1 MNILYRHSR
10 AAAVEAVLR
19 TALLAAPGLYGMAAA
34 DAPPEP
40 VRWSAAIAPSDAVR
54 QGGVVTLEV
63 SGVIDE
69 GWHVYALE
77 QLPHGP
83 TPLRVTLEAND
94 VATVAGVA
102 TASPAQQEYSAS
114 FGLETHYYSRSFA
127 VRLPVR
133 LNDLPAGISRVLP
146 LSVRFQACSD
156 RECLLPRTLH
166 LAVPIDLATG
176 G

>member
-1 MNILYRHSR
+1 MNIIYRHSR

-19 TALLAAPGLYGMAAA
+19 TALLTAPGLYGIAVA
-34 DAPPEP
+34 DAPPDP
-40 VRWSAAIAPSDAVR
+40 VRWTAAIVSNDAVH
-54 QGGVVTLEV
+54 QGGVATLEV
-63 SGVIDE
+63 SGTIDE

-83 TPLRVTLEAND
+83 TPLRVTLDSNA
-94 VATVAGVA
+94 VATVAGAA
-102 TASPAQQEYSAS
+102 TASPAQKEYSAS

-133 LNDLPAGISRVLP
+133 LNEVSAGVSRVLP

-166 LAVPIDLATG
+166 LAVPIAVAAGD
-176 G
+176 